1 MIISK
6 APLRLG
12 LSGGGT
18 DLAPFCF
25 ENEGK
30 VLNITINQYAYTTI
44 EKSNNVFFES
54 LDLGI
59 SETLKETKKLKLHK
73 ETYIYFMEHYN
84 NNKNINISVKTL
96 CEAERGSGLGSSST
110 IVVSM
115 VKAYDKLLSIGLD
128 NYQISEIAYHI
139 ERNIC
144 KFDGGYQDQYAA
156 AFGGLNYLEFKKEG
170 YVIVNQLKCKQ
181 EILDELESMMILYFC
196 GISRD
201 SENIIKSQKKEIKSK
216 KSSYNAMKKLIN
228 ESEKFKD
235 CLLKGDINYL
245 LKVFERGWELKK
257 KTSSLVSNKKIEE
270 AFNLAFDEGALC
282 GKVSGAGGGGFILF
296 FCPLDKK
303 IEIENK
309 LNSLNGKV
317 VKCKFINKGALAWK
331 TKYRKL

>member
-44 EKSNNVFFES
+44 KKNDEVSFES
-54 LDLGI
+54 LDLNI
-59 SETLKETKKLKLHK
+59 SETLKNAETLKLHK
-73 ETYIYFMEHYN
+73 ETYSYFMKTFN
-84 NNKNINISVKTL
+84 NNKNLNITVKTL
-96 CEAERGSGLGSSST
+96 CEAERGSGLGSSSA

-115 VKAYDKLLSIGLD
+115 VKAYDKLLLLGLD
-128 NYQISEIAYHI
+128 NYQIAEISYHI
-139 ERNIC
+139 ERDLC
-144 KFDGGYQDQYAA
+144 GFDGGYQDQYAA

-170 YVIVNQLKCKQ
+170 YIIVNQLKCKQ
-181 EILDELESMMILYFC
+181 EILDELESMMVLFFC
-196 GISRD
+196 GVSRD
-201 SENIIKSQKKEIKSK
+201 SEKIIKSQKEEMNSR
-216 KSSYNAMKKLIN
+216 KSSYDAMKNLIN

-235 CLLKGDINYL
+235 YLLKGDIKYI
-245 LKVFERGWELKK
+245 LKVFKKGWELKK
-257 KTSSLVSNKKIEE
+257 KTSGLVSNPKIEE
-270 AFNLAFDEGALC
+270 AFNLVNSEGGIC

-303 IEIENK
+303 TTIEKK
-309 LNSLNGKV
+309 LNTLEGKV
-317 VKCKFINKGALAWK
+317 VKCKFISEGAEAWES
-331 TKYRKL
+331 KYI